1 MPLIISHIDKYRE
14 GLKNRNVFEFEINNS
29 GKYSDKTEVKPDILI
44 VRIINFDKAEQID
57 LRVLVSCLQSF

>member
-1 MPLIISHIDKYRE
+1 M
-14 GLKNRNVFEFEINNS
+14 FEFEINNS